1 MRTDGT
7 LQPILLPV
15 IGHSFVLQNVVVIRK
30 LLRPVH
36 QEPHELGEREFEHF
50 VRVLLG
56 LRVVFVPDPGDVP
69 VLPVHELVKHRG
81 EEAGNAWVEGPW
93 NSLMLLSR
101 PQ

>member
-1 MRTDGT
+1 MS
-7 LQPILLPV
+7 Q
-15 IGHSFVLQNVVVIRK
+15 HVVVISK
-30 LLRPVH
+30 LFCSVH
-36 QEPHELGEREFEHF
+36 QETDEFREGKLEHF
-50 VRVLLG
+50 CRVLIG

-101 PQ
+101 SQ